1 METDTDIF
9 NLDEEK
15 MIILITGASHT
26 GKTLLAQKMLEK
38 YKYPYLSIDHLKMG
52 LIRSGNTEL
61 TPEDDEALTGYLW
74 PIIREIV
81 KTAIE
86 NKQNLIIEG
95 CYIPF
100 DWRRD
105 FEERYLSSIRF
116 ICLAMSE
123 NYIENHF
130 GEIIGYES
138 EIEARMIDADC
149 TKDSLKADNRDIIN
163 GFQHAGEQVVLI
175 YSDYEQ
181 TIKGLLDRQ
190 TVFMRTIMK
199 TVLCENTEWLLSEE
213 AFSIYASC
221 MYHPTYEE
229 YKAQMEDYL
238 HDSSVKVFVCEN
250 RGKRI
255 GMMVLKSSGVAAEII
270 GIAVSDNARHKGIG
284 KELIQSVIKSE
295 EIERIKAQTD
305 DGSIGFYRKCGFS
318 KEKTVVEYSDG
329 SAVRYNCV
337 LYK

>member
-1 METDTDIF
+1 MDSYNEDF
-9 NLDEEK
+9 WKALDELVSNSE
-15 MIILITGASHT
+15 IVIDRPRGSAHPRFPNFI
-26 GKTLLAQKMLEK
+26 
-38 YKYPYLSIDHLKMG
+38 YKVDY
-52 LIRSGNTEL
+52 
-61 TPEDDEALTGYLW
+61 GYL
-74 PIIREIV
+74 
-81 KTAIE
+81 KNT
-86 NKQNLIIEG
+86 
-95 CYIPF
+95 
-100 DWRRD
+100 
-105 FEERYLSSIRF
+105 SSMDG
-116 ICLAMSE
+116 A
-123 NYIENHF
+123 
-130 GEIIGYES
+130 G
-138 EIEARMIDADC
+138 IDEV
-149 TKDSLKADNRDIIN
+149 
-163 GFQHAGEQVVLI
+163 HVLI
-175 YSDYEQ
+175 S
-181 TIKGLLDRQ
+181 Q

-318 KEKTVVEYSDG
+318 EEKTVVEYSDG

>member
-1 METDTDIF
+1 
-9 NLDEEK
+9 
-15 MIILITGASHT
+15 
-26 GKTLLAQKMLEK
+26 
-38 YKYPYLSIDHLKMG
+38 
-52 LIRSGNTEL
+52 
-61 TPEDDEALTGYLW
+61 
-74 PIIREIV
+74 
-81 KTAIE
+81 
-86 NKQNLIIEG
+86 
-95 CYIPF
+95 
-100 DWRRD
+100 
-105 FEERYLSSIRF
+105 
-116 ICLAMSE
+116 
-123 NYIENHF
+123 
-130 GEIIGYES
+130 
-138 EIEARMIDADC
+138 
-149 TKDSLKADNRDIIN
+149 
-163 GFQHAGEQVVLI
+163 
-175 YSDYEQ
+175 
-181 TIKGLLDRQ
+181 
-190 TVFMRTIMK
+190 MK

-238 HDSSVKVFVCEN
+238 HDSSMKVFVCEN

-318 KEKTVVEYSDG
+318 EEKTVVEYSDG
-329 SAVRYNCV
+329 PAVRYNCV